1 MTARFSCLSEHM
13 KAIIW
18 HGVSFSRQ
26 SAGILYLMVGS
37 EMSAATASG
46 SIFVAETNNLTS
58 EQTLLYKKK
67 QSALSRTDCFF
78 HFINSFNSPKLS
90 RATFLPI
97 RYASRITS
105 GLCST

>member
-78 HFINSFNSPKLS
+78 SLHKL
-90 RATFLPI
+90 F
-97 RYASRITS
+97 
-105 GLCST
+105 

>member
-58 EQTLLYKKK
+58 EQTLLYKKNSLHFPV
-67 QSALSRTDCFF
+67 QTAFF